1 MPNGF
6 SYLLL
11 IVWTLL
17 ATACATRPADSP
29 SSAEGAWLG
38 HQARVQS
45 LDDWKVQGRVAVRRD
60 QEGWNAN
67 FDWQQR
73 GEEYRIRL
81 RGPFGQG
88 AVELY
93 GNSAGVWL
101 KRKEQPTVYADDA
114 EALLLAETGWH
125 LPLNGF
131 DSWLLGLPDAGSPAT
146 ALDWD
151 ADGHLRHLTQADW
164 EIDYRRYKAVDDVS
178 LPDRLRLNRDSLLVK
193 IVIDQWEIR

>member
-1 MPNGF
+1 MQNGF
-6 SYLLL
+6 RYAALILSLLL
-11 IVWTLL
+11 VS
-17 ATACATRPADSP
+17 ACATRPTSP
-29 SSAEGAWLG
+29 SATESVWLA
-38 HQARVQS
+38 HQARLQTLS
-45 LDDWKVQGRVAVRRD
+45 NWQVQGRVAVRRE

-88 AVELY
+88 AIELY
-93 GNSAGVWL
+93 GNAAGVWL

-114 EALLLAETGWH
+114 EALLEAETGWQ

-131 DSWLLGLPDAGSPAT
+131 GSWLRGLPETDTPAS
-146 ALDWD
+146 LDWD
-151 ADGHLRHLTQADW
+151 AEGHLRRLTQSDW
-164 EIDYRRYKAVDDVS
+164 AIDYRRYQLVNDLP

-193 IVIDQWEIR
+193 VVIDQWQIP